1 MLADDA
7 PGMDAPAMLA
17 ASMSNAQL
25 AVRPTLYAG
34 REPRAAVVLVEIEQ
48 RQQS

>member
-7 PGMDAPAMLA
+7 PGMDAPAILA
-17 ASMSNAQL
+17 ASIINAAQL
-25 AVRPTLYAG
+25 SRPPLYAG
-34 REPRAAVVLVEIEQ
+34 REPRAAVVLVEMEQ

>member
-17 ASMSNAQL
+17 ASMSNAGPFT
-25 AVRPTLYAG
+25 RPALSAG
-34 REPRAAVVLVEIEQ
+34 EEPRAAVVLLEIEQ

>member
-17 ASMSNAQL
+17 AALVSAQP
-25 AVRPTLYAG
+25 ATRPVLYAG
-34 REPRAAVVLVEIEQ
+34 AEPRASVVLLEIEQ
-48 RQQS
+48 RQQ

>member
-7 PGMDAPAMLA
+7 PGMDAPVMLA
-17 ASMSNAQL
+17 ASLSTAAL
-25 AVRPTLYAG
+25 VSRPTLYAG
-34 REPRAAVVLVEIEQ
+34 REPRAAVVLVDIEQ

>member
-7 PGMDAPAMLA
+7 PGMDAPAIMA
-17 ASMSNAQL
+17 ASL
-25 AVRPTLYAG
+25 ASASPLSRPTLYAG
-34 REPRAAVVLVEIEQ
+34 RDPRAAVVLVEIEQ

>member
-7 PGMDAPAMLA
+7 PGIDAPAMLA
-17 ASMSNAQL
+17 AALSNAQL
-25 AVRPTLYAG
+25 VTRPVLYAG

>member
-1 MLADDA
+1 MISDDA
-7 PGMDAPAMLA
+7 PGMDAPAMLKE
-17 ASMSNAQL
+17 SMSNAL
-25 AVRPTLYAG
+25 LLSRPTLYAG

>member
-1 MLADDA
+1 MSDDA

-17 ASMSNAQL
+17 ASMSNAGP
-25 AVRPTLYAG
+25 ATRPFLTAG
-34 REPRAAVVLVEIEQ
+34 GEPRAAVVLLEIEQ